1 MFEQLR
7 EVIGPAP
14 APISTEEYKT
24 RQMNLLSQLEEHDLL
39 LIPSRPESIRSND
52 VHFPYRNH
60 SDMLYMCGWED
71 PESLFM
77 AYFENGNWKTALF
90 VQPKDILKEIWEG
103 RRPGVEGAVKDWPVD
118 EAYAIDRISTVIDEK
133 LEKVKRVY
141 LRQGLDSELDAIIQD
156 AVMRRDRPRQ
166 QFDLGPV
173 AVEDPSARIAEL
185 RLIKS
190 PAEIALMRYSAQISA
205 QAHVMAM
212 RHTSPDVGE
221 WQLESIIECAFKYA
235 GAQGNAYPCIV
246 GSGEN
251 ATILH
256 YTVNRDPCKEG
267 DVILIDAGSEY
278 QGYAADITRSWPVSG
293 AFTSPQAKIY
303 DIVLEAQEAAIAECK
318 AGNPFNAPHK
328 AARSVLAK
336 GLIEI
341 GVITQTLEEA
351 LDPENGELRHWY
363 MHNTGHWLGL
373 DVHDVGV
380 YRPNMEPRLFEP
392 GMVITVEPGLYFGAW
407 RPDVECPMEFAN
419 LGIRI
424 EDDVLI
430 TEGEPDVL
438 SKDCP
443 KTIQEIEAIVGTA

>member
-1 MFEQLR
+1 M
-7 EVIGPAP
+7 
-14 APISTEEYKT
+14 
-24 RQMNLLSQLEEHDLL
+24 
-39 LIPSRPESIRSND
+39 
-52 VHFPYRNH
+52 
-60 SDMLYMCGWED
+60 
-71 PESLFM
+71 
-77 AYFENGNWKTALF
+77 
-90 VQPKDILKEIWEG
+90 
-103 RRPGVEGAVKDWPVD
+103 
-118 EAYAIDRISTVIDEK
+118 
-133 LEKVKRVY
+133 
-141 LRQGLDSELDAIIQD
+141 
-156 AVMRRDRPRQ
+156 
-166 QFDLGPV
+166 
-173 AVEDPSARIAEL
+173 
-185 RLIKS
+185 
-190 PAEIALMRYSAQISA
+190 
-205 QAHVMAM
+205 
-212 RHTSPDVGE
+212 
-221 WQLESIIECAFKYA
+221 
-235 GAQGNAYPCIV
+235 
-246 GSGEN
+246 
-251 ATILH
+251 
-256 YTVNRDPCKEG
+256 NRDPCKEG

-293 AFTSPQAKIY
+293 AFTSAQATIY

-328 AARSVLAK
+328 AARTVLAK

-341 GVITQTLEEA
+341 GVITQSLDEA
-351 LDPENGELRHWY
+351 LNPENGELRHWY

-407 RPDVECPMEFAN
+407 RPDVECPIEYAN